1 MKKHKNRRLIY
12 IVIIFG
18 LLIAVSFRLISWSNI
33 EIFISDYKAYLKSDI
48 ENQISLFE
56 SIVGGF
62 CAGLTT
68 FGALLITILHENKK
82 NRETWEK
89 EKEKERELR
98 LWTKMPVLSLTCTS
112 VSSVRNG
119 EIRQEANML
128 QVGNG
133 NKHLYVTMSM
143 SNTGNGNCRNIDL
156 EKGTCSVNQLSKDEE
171 RIIKIFFNGLASNQ
185 KEVKFDIIFSFQDD
199 LGTEYSQLFDCHIN
213 IDERVMKIKTKKPY
227 MGDKKR

>member
-18 LLIAVSFRLISWSNI
+18 ILILISFRLIPWSNI
-33 EIFISDYKAYLKSDI
+33 EIFISDYKTYLKSDI
-48 ENQISLFE
+48 QNQISLFE

-89 EKEKERELR
+89 EREKEREQR
-98 LWTKMPVLSLTCTS
+98 LWDIIPVLNLEAAS
-112 VSSVRNG
+112 VSAIRNG
-119 EIRQEANML
+119 KNYHEANMY
-128 QVGNG
+128 QVGNS

-156 EKGTCSVNQLSKDEE
+156 EKGVCSVNQLSKDEE
-171 RIIKIFFNGLASNQ
+171 KIIKIFFNGLESNQ
-185 KEVKFDIIFSFQDD
+185 KEIKFDMIFTFQDD
-199 LGTEYSQLFDCHIN
+199 LGTEYSQLFNCHIK
-213 IDERVMKIKTKKPY
+213 IDERIMKIKTKRPY
-227 MGDKKR
+227 TGDEKK